1 MRIKHAYNTLLNSKT
16 RKRYDSRSDTSSYSY
31 YSGAEQNRGAADE
44 EDFYSFGKTS
54 LLIVIFA
61 PDLFLRFVSMCD
73 CLCRDKLKLVLQI
86 VLGKAS
92 W

>member
-31 YSGAEQNRGAADE
+31 YSGAEQNRSAADE

-54 LLIVIFA
+54 LLIVIFTA
-61 PDLFLRFVSMCD
+61 DLFLHFVGMRD
-73 CLCRDKLKLVLQI
+73 CLCPDK
-86 VLGKAS
+86 
-92 W
+92 